1 MVVGIGTDILH
12 MSTLNEQFLKPSDP
26 FFRKTYTEEEQRAGA
41 KHDAPHIY
49 FCMRFAGKEAVFKAL
64 NTYPDM
70 LKHWNE
76 IEILSSD
83 NGAPYVR
90 LYGNIKK
97 VAEQK
102 GIQQIMLSLSYDKDY
117 VIAFCVMS
125 T

>member
-1 MVVGIGTDILH
+1 MVAGIGTDILH
-12 MSTLNEQFLKPSDP
+12 MSTLNEEFLKPGDP
-26 FFRKTYTEEEQRAGA
+26 FFCKTFTEEEQGAGA
-41 KHDAPHIY
+41 LHDVPHIY

-83 NGAPYVR
+83 NGAPYVK
-90 LYGNIKK
+90 LHGNMKK

-102 GIQQIMLSLSYDKDY
+102 EIQQIMLSLSYDKEY
-117 VIAFCVMS
+117 ALAFCVMS

>member
-26 FFRKTYTEEEQRAGA
+26 FFRKTYTEEEQRLAEL
-41 KHDAPHIY
+41 HDNPHTY
-49 FCMRFAGKEAVFKAL
+49 FCTRFAGKEAVFKAL

-70 LKHWNE
+70 LKQWNE

-90 LYGNIKK
+90 LNGNMKR
-97 VAEQK
+97 VAEEK
-102 GIQQIMLSLSYDKDY
+102 KIQQIMLSLSYDKEY
-117 VIAFCVMS
+117 AIAFCVMS